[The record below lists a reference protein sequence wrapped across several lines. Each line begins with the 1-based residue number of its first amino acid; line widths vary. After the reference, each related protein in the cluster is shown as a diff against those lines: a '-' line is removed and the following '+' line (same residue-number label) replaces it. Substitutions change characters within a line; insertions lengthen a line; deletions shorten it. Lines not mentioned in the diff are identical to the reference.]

1 MPSDGTGAYR
11 LGWTMVA
18 RLPAWPARAL
28 FFLIAEAAWR
38 RQGAGVRQLCVNLAQ
53 VTGSAPDSAH
63 VRRLARRGVHSYLRY
78 WREFF
83 RLSRSRP
90 AVIFEAL
97 HRLPPAASGR
107 GVIIALPHSGNW
119 DVAGAAFADLGRPVT
134 TVAQRPPQEA
144 LYRRF
149 VAHRAAVG
157 IEVLPVDEPRRTVT
171 TLSRRLAAGGVVC
184 LLADRDVT
192 GTGLPVTLHGRATTM
207 PAGPARL
214 ALSTGAA
221 LVPASVWYGRREVRV
236 RLHEEIVAPPGADR
250 RHRAAAMTQALA
262 DVFTD
267 AIRRHPQDWHVLQ
280 PVWPPTGAPP
290 DE

>member
-11 LGWTMVA
+11 LGWTLVA

-28 FFLIAEAAWR
+28 FFLIAEAAWH

-63 VRRLARRGVHSYLRY
+63 VRRLARLGVHSYLRY
-78 WREFF
+78 W
-83 RLSRSRP
+83 
-90 AVIFEAL
+90 
-97 HRLPPAASGR
+97 
-107 GVIIALPHSGNW
+107 
-119 DVAGAAFADLGRPVT
+119 
-134 TVAQRPPQEA
+134 Q
-144 LYRRF
+144 
-149 VAHRAAVG
+149 
-157 IEVLPVDEPRRTVT
+157 VDEPRATVRI
-171 TLSRRLAAGGVVC
+171 LSRRLAAGGVIC

-192 GTGLPVTLHGRATTM
+192 GAGLPVLLHGRATTM
-207 PAGPARL
+207 PAGPARP

-221 LVPASVWYGRREVRV
+221 LVPAGVWYGRREVRV

-290 DE
+290 GG